1 MKSMWSRFK
10 TKKYQAYS
18 ILILSSCFLV
28 MGFQNCSGNLTNDL
42 SSFTKTSDEST
53 SGSSDAS
60 DSDTTGTIGS
70 GGVPATTSGTTSTVA
85 CSPINNTNYAT
96 GSEPAVLL
104 NSQSMIPIPNKGV
117 YPTKGVVITDPVTGF
132 KITRFADNDE
142 LIGDY
147 ANKKSAIS
155 AIVYSRYTPANIT
168 GEFVLVHGD
177 NSTSAWI
184 YRVSDNKMI
193 APIKFTKTSDL
204 TMSKT
209 VGEVNEIRWNY
220 TCDHPYRFYFVGH
233 SIGNASSTNGENVN
247 MSFYYMDLDPRNLTL
262 SAPTLIHDFSN
273 EFPTSSYPN
282 AVIMNDVEGDS
293 SNDSR
298 YWAWQVMDSGTG
310 GTWLPYAFFVYDKLK
325 NKVLS
330 TMQPSCTGYT
340 KAPCVVITSPIAKT
354 KHIRK
359 PNMVEMSPL
368 GTRVVIHFEYAS
380 THPADGQ
387 TDYINTIMDGP
398 KAFLKDFSDPVR
410 IGSDASHSGWAWG
423 PNGEE
428 MFVSQNNR
436 NDWIEAVDIASTA
449 TANCRLEPDR
459 YINAYTCG
467 IKVISYPTIDGG
479 SWSIGMHFGKIY
491 DQSKKGYLFMNTYNA
506 AATSNTWAKN
516 QNLIVAIQD
525 ATKFGPK
532 FVRLG
537 SSYNQY
543 YDYRSEGSGALDF
556 SGNNIYATANWG
568 FTDGRGDATRIALP
582 TGVWKK

>member
-1 MKSMWSRFK
+1 MPKGD
-10 TKKYQAYS
+10 
-18 ILILSSCFLV
+18 I
-28 MGFQNCSGNLTNDL
+28 
-42 SSFTKTSDEST
+42 ST
-53 SGSSDAS
+53 
-60 DSDTTGTIGS
+60 I
-70 GGVPATTSGTTSTVA
+70 
-85 CSPINNTNYAT
+85 
-96 GSEPAVLL
+96 
-104 NSQSMIPIPNKGV
+104 
-117 YPTKGVVITDPVTGF
+117 
-132 KITRFADNDE
+132 
-142 LIGDY
+142 
-147 ANKKSAIS
+147 
-155 AIVYSRYTPANIT
+155 
-168 GEFVLVHGD
+168 
-177 NSTSAWI
+177 
-184 YRVSDNKMI
+184 
-193 APIKFTKTSDL
+193 
-204 TMSKT
+204 
-209 VGEVNEIRWNY
+209 
-220 TCDHPYRFYFVGH
+220 
-233 SIGNASSTNGENVN
+233 
-247 MSFYYMDLDPRNLTL
+247 
-262 SAPTLIHDFSN
+262 
-273 EFPTSSYPN
+273 
-282 AVIMNDVEGDS
+282 
-293 SNDSR
+293 
-298 YWAWQVMDSGTG
+298 
-310 GTWLPYAFFVYDKLK
+310 
-325 NKVLS
+325 
-330 TMQPSCTGYT
+330 
-340 KAPCVVITSPIAKT
+340 
-354 KHIRK
+354 
-359 PNMVEMSPL
+359 L

-436 NDWIEAVDIASTA
+436 NDWIEAVDIASTT